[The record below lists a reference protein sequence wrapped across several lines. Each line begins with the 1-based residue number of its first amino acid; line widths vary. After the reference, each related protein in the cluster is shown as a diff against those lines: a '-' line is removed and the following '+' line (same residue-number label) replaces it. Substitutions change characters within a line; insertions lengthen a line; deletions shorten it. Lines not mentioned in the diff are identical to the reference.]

1 MLFAVEGGGFFS
13 SSASGYSSGLSLL
26 LLGHKNEERN
36 VKVSP
41 WNQYQLVH
49 QDVGDDLKLS
59 SLKNEVPHGCSSFTC
74 FGCGSSCNDG
84 SLHPKLDPFHHSESS
99 AENPSNKAAITI
111 SVSSEQN
118 ERKVWLKSS
127 LKKPSTNCCVLLSDN
142 DVARNS
148 MEEIQSNIS
157 CFTGRR
163 KVQWSDTC
171 GKELTEIREFE
182 LSDDG
187 LSDDVLEHK
196 YARRC
201 ECVIQ

>member
-13 SSASGYSSGLSLL
+13 SSASGYSSGLALL
-26 LLGHKNEERN
+26 LLRHKNEERN
-36 VKVSP
+36 MKISP

-49 QDVGDDLKLS
+49 QDVGHDQKLAS
-59 SLKNEVPHGCSSFTC
+59 AKNEAPQGCSSFTC
-74 FGCGSSCNDG
+74 FGCVSSCDDG
-84 SLHPKLDPFHHSESS
+84 ALHPESGPFHNSETST
-99 AENPSNKAAITI
+99 ENPSDRTNVTI
-111 SVSSEQN
+111 SVSSDEN
-118 ERKVWLKSS
+118 ERKIWLKSS
-127 LKKPSTNCCVLLSDN
+127 LKKPSTNCCVMLSDG
-142 DVARNS
+142 DAARNS
-148 MEEIQSNIS
+148 MEEVQSNVS

-187 LSDDVLEHK
+187 VSEEDLEHK
-196 YARRC
+196 QARRC